1 MTTCP
6 GIDLHAHTTA
16 SDGTYSPTEL
26 VDAAADLGLAA
37 LAVTDHD
44 TLAGLPEAIAA
55 AHARGLELIAGVE
68 LSVEDEAGRCHLL
81 GYGLAPDDAPLQ
93 RTLMVVREK
102 RNARNVRIM
111 QRVRDLG
118 LPITWDDVLRH
129 AGDAGEVIARP
140 HFAAA
145 LMEYGVVASIK
156 EGFDKY
162 LGTGKPLY
170 FHKDGL
176 TTSAAIELLHKAGG
190 VAVIAH
196 PGLSKWSDPA
206 ILEQRL
212 ARLKREA
219 GLDGVEAYY
228 NKHSTAQT
236 HDYLAIAD
244 RLGLLVTGG
253 SDFHGDAKLDVFLGD
268 VYEGRPT
275 PAEILIPLKAAIQ
288 AVRLRRD

>member
-55 AHARGLELIAGVE
+55 ANARGLELIAGVE
-68 LSVEDEAGRCHLL
+68 LSVEDEDGRCHLL
-81 GYGLAPDDAPLQ
+81 GYGLPPDDAQ
-93 RTLMVVREK
+93 IQETLTVVREK

-145 LMEYGVVASIK
+145 LMEFGVVASIK

-176 TTSAAIELLHKAGG
+176 TTSAAIALLHKAGA
-190 VAVIAH
+190 VAVVAH

-206 ILEQRL
+206 LLEQRL
-212 ARLKREA
+212 ARLKEH

-228 NKHSTAQT
+228 NKHSTPQT

-244 RLGLLVTGG
+244 RLSLLVTGG
-253 SDFHGDAKLDVFLGD
+253 SDFHGAAKVDVFLGD
-268 VYEGRPT
+268 VYEGLPT

-288 AVRLRRD
+288 AAGLRRD